1 MHEKVFEVPLE
12 SKCHS
17 DQFQKEVILL
27 GDVAMPNSWYLSG
40 VDNADARVCIWKCRI
55 CNEIQLTAYPV

>member
-12 SKCHS
+12 SKSHC
-17 DQFQKEVILL
+17 DQHEIMIIL
-27 GDVAMPNSWYLSG
+27 GVVAMPNSWFLSG
-40 VDNADARVCIWKCRI
+40 VDNADARVCIWKCSI